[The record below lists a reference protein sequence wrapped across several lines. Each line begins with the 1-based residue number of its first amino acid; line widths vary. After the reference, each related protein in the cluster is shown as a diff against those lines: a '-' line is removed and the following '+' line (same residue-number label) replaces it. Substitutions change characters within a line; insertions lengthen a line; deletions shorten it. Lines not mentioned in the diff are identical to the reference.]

1 MNTVI
6 KGTKTIAEYKRVR
19 EDMENLARA
28 NYARHEKKN
37 ERNCKKALNDIRS
50 CCWSMWRTY
59 DYYSDLRRRGKSGRT
74 DRV

>member
-28 NYARHEKKN
+28 NYA
-37 ERNCKKALNDIRS
+37 S
-50 CCWSMWRTY
+50 T
-59 DYYSDLRRRGKSGRT
+59 KS
-74 DRV
+74 VYFE